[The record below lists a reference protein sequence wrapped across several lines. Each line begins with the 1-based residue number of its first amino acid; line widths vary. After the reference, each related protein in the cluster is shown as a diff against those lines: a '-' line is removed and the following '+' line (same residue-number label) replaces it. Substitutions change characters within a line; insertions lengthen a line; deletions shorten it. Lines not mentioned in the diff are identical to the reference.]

1 MSTQYIETQF
11 IAKGGQYDC
20 DYRTAWDWAIRYR
33 ISSHKLQRELFTLLE
48 PNGTAPL
55 QALLSMAG
63 SESTDDPKFNHFR
76 DELPNRTLTVNGA
89 VASTS
94 TTSIVVDNDDDEA
107 FVVAGTILQNQTTG
121 EIMRATA
128 DANLATN
135 TIAVERNIGGTSH
148 QIADD
153 AVLVIAGHA
162 DQEGGT
168 SPTAI
173 SFDPTTDFNF
183 TQIFKTAVQVSG
195 TLQNT
200 YLRTGDKEQE
210 QLTKA
215 LKLHMGDI
223 ERAMFFGKRH
233 EANGSTASPTR
244 FTGGLLNQITN
255 VTDGASFGA
264 SANTITEKEFDRLL
278 IETIF
283 AFGSS
288 EKVAFCGARVISN
301 LMEIGK
307 NRWQPTQID
316 NAYGVSLTRYT
327 TYAGD
332 LLVYMH
338 PMFRQ
343 TGMTEEMIILDMG
356 ELKFRYLQG
365 RDTQLIRDIQ
375 APDFDGVK
383 HMYMTECG
391 LEMTQAKVHHR
402 IKGWNKVT

>member
-1 MSTQYIETQF
+1 MTAITGLRGTGQF
-11 IAKGGQYDC
+11 GTEFRPTNY
-20 DYRTAWDWAIRYR
+20 
-33 ISSHKLQRELFTLLE
+33 RELFTLLE

-63 SESTDDPKFNHFR
+63 SESTDDPKYNHFR
-76 DELPNRTLTVNGA
+76 DELPNRTVTVNGA

-94 TTSIVVDNDDDEA
+94 TTAITLDNDDDEA
-107 FVVAGTILQNQTTG
+107 FIVAGTILQNQTTG

-128 DANLATN
+128 DANLSAN

-148 QIADD
+148 QIADN

-183 TQIFKTAVQVSG
+183 TRIFKTAIQVSG

-233 EANGSTASPTR
+233 EANGSTANPTR
-244 FTGGLLNQITN
+244 FTGGLLTQITN

-288 EKVAFCGARVISN
+288 EKVAFCGSRVISN

-343 TGMTEEMIILDMG
+343 TGMDQEMIILDMS

-402 IKGWNKVT
+402 IKGWTKVT

>member
-1 MSTQYIETQF
+1 MTAITGLRGTGQF
-11 IAKGGQYDC
+11 DTSFRPTNY
-20 DYRTAWDWAIRYR
+20 
-33 ISSHKLQRELFTLLE
+33 RELFTLLE

-63 SESTDDPKFNHFR
+63 SESTDDPKYNHFR
-76 DELPNRTLTVNGA
+76 DELPDRTLTVNGA

-135 TIAVERNIGGTSH
+135 TLTVERNIGGTSH

-173 SFDPTTDFNF
+173 SFDPTTDFNY
-183 TQIFKTAVQVSG
+183 TQIFKTAVQVTG

-223 ERAMFFGKRH
+223 ERAMFFGKKH
-233 EANGSTASPTR
+233 EANGTTASPTR
-244 FTGGLLNQITN
+244 YTGGLFNEITN

-264 SANTITEKEFDRLL
+264 TANTITEKEFDKLL
-278 IETIF
+278 IEDIF

-343 TGMTEEMIILDMG
+343 TGMTEEMVILDMG

-365 RDTQLIRDIQ
+365 RDTQLIRDVQ
-375 APDFDGVK
+375 ANDFDGVK

-402 IKGWNKVT
+402 IKGWNKVS

>member
-1 MSTQYIETQF
+1 MTAITGLRGTGQF
-11 IAKGGQYDC
+11 GTDFRPTNY
-20 DYRTAWDWAIRYR
+20 
-33 ISSHKLQRELFTLLE
+33 RELFTLLE

-63 SESTDDPKFNHFR
+63 SESTDDPKYNHFR
-76 DELPNRTLTVNGA
+76 DELPDRTLTVNGA

-135 TIAVERNIGGTSH
+135 TLTVERNIGGTSH

-173 SFDPTTDFNF
+173 SFDPTTDFNY
-183 TQIFKTAVQVSG
+183 TQIFKTAVQVTG

-223 ERAMFFGKRH
+223 ERAMFFGKKH

-244 FTGGLLNQITN
+244 YTGGLFTEITN
-255 VTDGASFGA
+255 VTDGASYGA
-264 SANTITEKEFDRLL
+264 TANTITEKEFDKLL
-278 IETIF
+278 IEDIF

-343 TGMTEEMIILDMG
+343 TGMTEEMVILDMG

-365 RDTQLIRDIQ
+365 RDTQLIRDVQ
-375 APDFDGVK
+375 ANDFDGVK

>member
-1 MSTQYIETQF
+1 MTAISGLRGTGQF
-11 IAKGGQYDC
+11 ATDFRPTNY
-20 DYRTAWDWAIRYR
+20 
-33 ISSHKLQRELFTLLE
+33 RELFTLLE

-63 SESTDDPKFNHFR
+63 SEATDDPKYNHFR
-76 DELPNRTLTVNGA
+76 DELPDRKLTADGA

-94 TTSIVVDNDDDEA
+94 TNTVTVDAVDDEA
-107 FVVAGTILQNQTTG
+107 FVVPGVILINVDTG
-121 EIMRATA
+121 EVMRATSA
-128 DANLATN
+128 SNASHQIT
-135 TIAVERNIGGTSH
+135 VERNIGGTSH
-148 QIADD
+148 QIADG
-153 AVLVIAGHA
+153 ANIVIGGFA
-162 DQEGGT
+162 DNEGGN
-168 SPTAI
+168 SPTAV
-173 SFDPTTDFNF
+173 SFDPTTDFNY

-215 LKLHMGDI
+215 LKLHMADI
-223 ERAMFFGKRH
+223 ERAMFFGVRH
-233 EANGSTASPTR
+233 EANGSTAQPTR
-244 FTGGLLNQITN
+244 YTGGLTNQITA
-255 VTDGASFGA
+255 VTDGATYGA
-264 SANTITEKEFDRLL
+264 TANIITEKEFDRLL
-278 IETIF
+278 IEDIF
-283 AFGSS
+283 AYGAN

-316 NAYGVSLTRYT
+316 NAYGVSLSRYT

-343 TGMTEEMIILDMG
+343 IPNMDKEMIILDMN
-356 ELKFRYLQG
+356 ELKYRYMQG
-365 RDTQLIRDIQ
+365 RDTQLIRDIHT
-375 APDFDGVK
+375 PDFDGVK
-383 HMYMTECG
+383 HMYMSECG

-402 IKGWNKVT
+402 IKGWTAVS

>member
-1 MSTQYIETQF
+1 MAAISGLRGTGQF
-11 IAKGGQYDC
+11 TTDFRPTNY
-20 DYRTAWDWAIRYR
+20 
-33 ISSHKLQRELFTLLE
+33 RELFTLLE
-48 PNGTAPL
+48 PNGSAPL

-63 SESTDDPKFNHFR
+63 SESTDDPKYNHFR
-76 DELPNRTLTVNGA
+76 DELPDRKLQVNGA
-89 VASTS
+89 VASA
-94 TTSIVVDNDDDEA
+94 TTTTVTVDASDDEA
-107 FVVAGTILQNQTTG
+107 FVIPGTIIYNTVTG

-128 DANLATN
+128 AANTANHQLTL
-135 TIAVERNIGGTSH
+135 ERNIGGTTH

-153 AVLVIAGHA
+153 SGLIIAGFA
-162 DQEGGT
+162 DIEGG
-168 SPTAI
+168 SAPTAV

-233 EANGSTASPTR
+233 EANGTTASPTR
-244 FTGGLLNQITN
+244 YTGGLLTQITD

-264 SANTITEKEFDRLL
+264 TANTITEKEFDKLL
-278 IETIF
+278 IENIF
-283 AFGSS
+283 AFGGS

-343 TGMTEEMIILDMG
+343 TGMTEEMIILDMS
-356 ELKFRYLQG
+356 ELKFRYMQG
-365 RDTQLIRDIQ
+365 RDTQLIRDVQ

>member
-1 MSTQYIETQF
+1 MTAITGLRGTGQF
-11 IAKGGQYDC
+11 DASFRPTNY
-20 DYRTAWDWAIRYR
+20 
-33 ISSHKLQRELFTLLE
+33 RELFTLLE

-63 SESTDDPKFNHFR
+63 SESTDDPKYNHFR
-76 DELPNRTLTVNGA
+76 DELPNRTVTVNGA

-94 TTSIVVDNDDDEA
+94 TTAITLDNDDDEA
-107 FVVAGTILQNQTTG
+107 FIVTGTILQNQTTG

-128 DANLATN
+128 DANLAAN

-162 DQEGGT
+162 DQEGG
-168 SPTAI
+168 SAPTAI
-173 SFDPTTDFNF
+173 SFDPTTDFNY
-183 TQIFKTAVQVSG
+183 TQIFKTAIQVSG

-233 EANGSTASPTR
+233 EANGTTASPTR
-244 FTGGLLNQITN
+244 YTGGLLTQITN

-264 SANTITEKEFDRLL
+264 SSNTITEKEFDRLL

-283 AFGSS
+283 AFGGS

-343 TGMTEEMIILDMG
+343 TGMDQEMIILDMS

-365 RDTQLIRDIQ
+365 RDTQLIRHVQ

-402 IKGWNKVT
+402 IKGWQKVTA

>member
-1 MSTQYIETQF
+1 MTAISGLRGTGQF
-11 IAKGGQYDC
+11 TSDFRPTNY
-20 DYRTAWDWAIRYR
+20 
-33 ISSHKLQRELFTLLE
+33 RELFTLLE

-63 SESTDDPKFNHFR
+63 SEATDDPKYNHFR
-76 DELPNRTLTVNGA
+76 DELPDRKLTIDGA
-89 VASTS
+89 VAST
-94 TTSIVVDNDDDEA
+94 TTGSITVDAADDEA
-107 FVVAGTILQNQTTG
+107 FVVPGTILINVDTG
-121 EIMRATA
+121 EVMRATSA
-128 DANLATN
+128 SASQVITVA
-135 TIAVERNIGGTSH
+135 RNIGGTTH
-148 QIADD
+148 QIADG
-153 AVLVIAGHA
+153 ANIIIGGHA
-162 DQEGGT
+162 DSEGGN
-168 SPTAI
+168 SPTAV
-173 SFDPTTDFNF
+173 SFDPTTDFNY

-215 LKLHMGDI
+215 LKMHMADI
-223 ERAMFFGKRH
+223 ERSMFFGKRH
-233 EANGSTASPTR
+233 EENGSTAQPTR
-244 FTGGLLNQITN
+244 YTGGLTNSITN
-255 VTDGASFGA
+255 VTDGATFGA
-264 SANTITEKEFDRLL
+264 TANTITEKEFDRLL
-278 IETIF
+278 IEDIF
-283 AFGSS
+283 AYGST

-301 LMEIGK
+301 LMEVGK

-316 NAYGVSLTRYT
+316 NAYGVSLSRYT

-343 TGMTEEMIILDMG
+343 VPNMDQEMIVLDMN
-356 ELKFRYLQG
+356 EIKYRYMQG

-375 APDFDGVK
+375 TPDFDGVK

-402 IKGWNKVT
+402 IKGWAAV

>member
-1 MSTQYIETQF
+1 MTAISGLRGTGQF
-11 IAKGGQYDC
+11 
-20 DYRTAWDWAIRYR
+20 TADFRPTNY
-33 ISSHKLQRELFTLLE
+33 RELFTLLE

-63 SESTDDPKFNHFR
+63 SEATDDPKYNHFR
-76 DELPNRTLTVNGA
+76 DELPDRKLTVDGA

-94 TTSIVVDNDDDEA
+94 TASVTVDASDDQA
-107 FVVAGTILQNQTTG
+107 FVVPGTILINVDTG
-121 EIMRATA
+121 EVMRATGA
-128 DANLATN
+128 PSGNA
-135 TIAVERNIGGTSH
+135 IAVARNIGGTTH
-148 QIADD
+148 QIADG
-153 AVLVIAGHA
+153 ANIIIGGHA
-162 DQEGGT
+162 DSEGGS
-168 SPTAI
+168 SPTAV

-200 YLRTGDKEQE
+200 FLRTGDKEQE

-215 LKLHMGDI
+215 LKMHMSDI
-223 ERAMFFGKRH
+223 ERSMFFGKRH
-233 EANGSTASPTR
+233 EENGNTASPTR
-244 FTGGLLNQITN
+244 YTGGLTNSIVN
-255 VTDGASFGA
+255 VTDGASYGA

-278 IETIF
+278 IENIF
-283 AFGSS
+283 AYGST

-301 LMEIGK
+301 LMEVGK

-316 NAYGVSLTRYT
+316 NSYGVSLSRYT

-343 TGMTEEMIILDMG
+343 VPGMDQEMIVLDMN
-356 ELKFRYLQG
+356 EIKYRYMQG

-375 APDFDGVK
+375 SPDFDGVK
-383 HMYMTECG
+383 HMYQTECG

-402 IKGWNKVT
+402 IKGWSAVS

>member
-1 MSTQYIETQF
+1 MTAITGLRGTGQF
-11 IAKGGQYDC
+11 TTDFRPTNY
-20 DYRTAWDWAIRYR
+20 
-33 ISSHKLQRELFTLLE
+33 RELFTLLE

-63 SESTDDPKFNHFR
+63 SESSDDPKYNHFR
-76 DELPNRTLTVNGA
+76 DELPDRTLTVDGA
-89 VASTS
+89 IASAVTGS
-94 TTSIVVDNDDDEA
+94 VVVDSDDDES
-107 FVVAGTILQNQTTG
+107 FVVAGAILQNQTTG
-121 EIMRATA
+121 EIMHATA
-128 DANLATN
+128 DANTSTHTLTV
-135 TIAVERNIGGTSH
+135 TRNIGGTSH
-148 QIADD
+148 NIADGD
-153 AVLVIAGHA
+153 VLVIAGFA

-173 SFDPTTDFNF
+173 SFDPTLDYNY
-183 TQIFKTAVQVSG
+183 TQIFKTAVQVTG

-210 QLTKA
+210 ALTKA
-215 LKLHMGDI
+215 LKLHMSDI
-223 ERAMFFGKRH
+223 ERAMFFGVRN

-244 FTGGLLNQITN
+244 YTGGLQSMITN
-255 VTDGASFGA
+255 VTDGATFGA
-264 SANTITEKEFDRLL
+264 SANVITEKEFDRLL
-278 IETIF
+278 IEYIF
-283 AFGSS
+283 AYGSS

-343 TGMTEEMIILDMG
+343 TGMTEEMFVLDMA
-356 ELKFRYLQG
+356 ELKYRYLQG
-365 RDTQLIRDIQ
+365 RDTQLVRDIQ
-375 APDFDGVK
+375 TPDFDGVK

-402 IKGWNKVT
+402 IKGWNAVA

>member
-1 MSTQYIETQF
+1 MTAITGLRGTGQF
-11 IAKGGQYDC
+11 DTSFRPTNY
-20 DYRTAWDWAIRYR
+20 
-33 ISSHKLQRELFTLLE
+33 RELFTLLE

-63 SESTDDPKFNHFR
+63 SESTDDPKYNHFR
-76 DELPNRTLTVNGA
+76 DELPDRTLTVNGA

-94 TTSIVVDNDDDEA
+94 TTAIVVDNDDDEA

-135 TIAVERNIGGTSH
+135 TLTVERNIGGTSH

-173 SFDPTTDFNF
+173 SFDPTTDFNY
-183 TQIFKTAVQVSG
+183 TQIFKTAVQVTG

-223 ERAMFFGKRH
+223 ERAMFFGKKH
-233 EANGSTASPTR
+233 EANGTTASPTR
-244 FTGGLLNQITN
+244 YTGGLFNEITN

-264 SANTITEKEFDRLL
+264 TANTITEKEFDKLL
-278 IETIF
+278 IEDIF

-343 TGMTEEMIILDMG
+343 TGMTEEMVILDMG

-365 RDTQLIRDIQ
+365 RDTQLIRDVQ
-375 APDFDGVK
+375 ANDFDGVK

-402 IKGWNKVT
+402 IKGWNKVS